1 MFCVGDMFGGD
12 SPTEV
17 GGVGIQDSFAAEL
30 ALKLGLAAA
39 AGASEPSVA
48 GNS

>member
-1 MFCVGDMFGGD
+1 MFCVGDMFGRD

-17 GGVGIQDSFAAEL
+17 GDVGIQDRFTADL
-30 ALKLGLAAA
+30 ALKLGVAAA
-39 AGASEPSVA
+39 AGASEPRVA